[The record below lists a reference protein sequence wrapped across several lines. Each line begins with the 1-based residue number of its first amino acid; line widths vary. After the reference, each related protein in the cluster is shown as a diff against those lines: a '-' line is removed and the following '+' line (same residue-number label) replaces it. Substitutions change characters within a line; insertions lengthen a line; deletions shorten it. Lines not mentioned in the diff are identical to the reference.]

1 MTPPFNVNQL
11 MFIGLNLT
19 QLPQSQ
25 TRNLFFIECDCLI
38 QIDAYHTLNIRNLI
52 VKSDA
57 ITMAD
62 EKVESLLKGNTLRVY
77 WHLLKTQNGS
87 VGARETQRALK
98 FSSPAL
104 AVYHLDKLEEL
115 GLAEKTM
122 NGEYRLVKAV
132 NVGVLKQFVR
142 FGALMLP
149 RHFFYATMFTTL
161 LVFFV
166 FQVKRIDFNSSFAL
180 VITILATTVAWYETL
195 RVWRQKP

>member
-1 MTPPFNVNQL
+1 M
-11 MFIGLNLT
+11 G
-19 QLPQSQ
+19 
-25 TRNLFFIECDCLI
+25 
-38 QIDAYHTLNIRNLI
+38 
-52 VKSDA
+52 
-57 ITMAD
+57 D

-77 WHLLKTQNGS
+77 WYLLKTPGGS

-115 GLAEKTM
+115 GLAEKTVS
-122 NGEYRLVKAV
+122 GEYHLVKTV

-142 FGALMLP
+142 FGVLMLP

-161 LVFFV
+161 LAFYVVQFV
-166 FQVKRIDFNSSFAL
+166 RADFYSIFAL
-180 VITILATTVAWYETL
+180 VVTVLATAVTWYETL

>member
-1 MTPPFNVNQL
+1 M
-11 MFIGLNLT
+11 
-19 QLPQSQ
+19 S
-25 TRNLFFIECDCLI
+25 
-38 QIDAYHTLNIRNLI
+38 
-52 VKSDA
+52 
-57 ITMAD
+57 D

-77 WHLLKTQNGS
+77 WYLLKTPNGL

-115 GLAEKTM
+115 GLAEKTT
-122 NGEYRLVKAV
+122 NGEYRLMKTV

-142 FGALMLP
+142 FGSLMLP

-161 LVFFV
+161 LVFYLV
-166 FQVKRIDFNSSFAL
+166 QFQRVDFYSIFAL
-180 VITILATTVAWYETL
+180 VIATMATAVTWYETF